1 MEYELKLLEL
11 EKMIK
16 DLDDKVLELK
26 EKRKIL
32 VASQTKLSNAI
43 KNIDKIYDTIEEVT
57 KEEECSSCSGCSGHD
72 GLDDCNDECWKWH
85 DDYEA

>member
-1 MEYELKLLEL
+1 MELELKLLEL

-16 DLDDKVLELK
+16 DLDDKVLEFK

-32 VASQTKLSNAI
+32 VASRTKLSNTI

>member
-57 KEEECSSCSGCSGHD
+57 KEEECSSCSGHD
-72 GLDDCNDECWKWH
+72 YFSDYDNECLEYH

>member
-1 MEYELKLLEL
+1 MELELKLLEL

-43 KNIDKIYDTIEEVT
+43 KNIDKIYGTIEEVT
-57 KEEECSSCSGCSGHD
+57 KEEEYPPCSGHD
-72 GLDDCNDECWKWH
+72 CLGDCDGECLKGH
-85 DDYEA
+85 DDYEM